1 MGEGWSS
8 CKILFTMEHQ
18 LRLQP
23 IEKPASLY
31 VKMGY
36 WYLKKMIGKVITPA
50 KVVYARVP
58 KLMKVSSLFYKIS
71 EQATLSDELKTMI
84 HALVSDLNGCDF
96 CLDIAQAYAMRKGNS
111 MKKLGEVH
119 NFATSELFSP
129 SERACLNYV
138 KEVTLNKQV
147 PDAVF
152 RELQQHFSD
161 EKIIYITF
169 LCASEIY
176 YNTMNLALGI
186 GSDGLCA
193 IQ

>member
-1 MGEGWSS
+1 
-8 CKILFTMEHQ
+8 MEHQ

-23 IEKPASLY
+23 IEKPQSLY
-31 VKMGY
+31 VQLGY

-58 KLMKVSSLFYKIS
+58 KLMKVASLFYKVS
-71 EQATLSDELKTMI
+71 EQATLNDDLKIMI
-84 HALVSDLNGCDF
+84 HVMVSELNSCTF

-111 MKKLGEVH
+111 MKKLGELQ
-119 NFATSELFSP
+119 NFATSGLFSP
-129 SERACLNYV
+129 AERACLAYV
-138 KEVTLNKQV
+138 KEVTLHKQV

-152 RELQQHFSD
+152 QELQQHFTD

-169 LCASEIY
+169 LCASEVY

>member
-1 MGEGWSS
+1 MGECLSS

-18 LRLQP
+18 LRLRP
-23 IEKPASLY
+23 IEKPRNLY
-31 VKMGY
+31 VKLGY
-36 WYLKKMIGKVITPA
+36 WYLRKMIGKVITPA

-58 KLMKVSSLFYKIS
+58 KLMKVASLFYKIS
-71 EQATLSDELKTMI
+71 EQAPLSEDLKVLI
-84 HALVSDLNGCDF
+84 HSLVSDLNGCAF

-111 MKKLGEVH
+111 MKKLGELH
-119 NFATSELFSP
+119 NFADSELFSP
-129 SERACLNYV
+129 AERACLAYV
-138 KEVTLNKQV
+138 REMTLHKKV

-152 RELQQHFSD
+152 AELQRHFSE

-169 LCASEIY
+169 LAASEGY